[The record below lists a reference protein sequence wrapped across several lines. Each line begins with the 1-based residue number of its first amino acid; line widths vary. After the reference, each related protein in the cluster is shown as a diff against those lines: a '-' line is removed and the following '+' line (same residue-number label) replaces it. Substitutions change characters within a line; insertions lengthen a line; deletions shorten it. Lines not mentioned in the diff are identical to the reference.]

1 MSMITEH
8 RLIWQDFVVEVIHT
22 SNFCAQIGLDHLS
35 ITCLS
40 PERAALPFTETGYR
54 SCYLR
59 GELIIRAGGAVAY
72 VTDWLDEASQSPEWQ
87 AQIEKSRQGSLF

>member
-8 RLIWQDFVVEVIHT
+8 RLIWQDFVIEVIHT
-22 SNFCAQIGLDHLS
+22 SDFCTQIGLDHLS

-59 GELIIRAGGAVAY
+59 GELIIRSGGAVAY
-72 VTDWLDEASQSPEWQ
+72 VTAWLDEASQSRDWKDQ
-87 AQIEKSRQGSLF
+87 LEKSRQGSLF

>member
-8 RLIWQDFVVEVIHT
+8 RLIWQDFVIEIIHT

-40 PERAALPFTETGYR
+40 PARAALPFTETGYR
-54 SCYLR
+54 SCFLH
-59 GELIIRAGGAVAY
+59 GELVIRAGGAVAY
-72 VTDWLDEASQSPEWQ
+72 VTAWLDEASQSRTWADQ
-87 AQIEKSRQGSLF
+87 LEKSRQGSLF